1 MGGCGAGGGDVGRDV
16 GLSVDPNVP
25 HRRNKV
31 LYHFSI
37 MQQRRLRDHSEEEE
51 EEKERKA
58 RKGGEL
64 RIHDLEDDL
73 ELSSDGSDGS
83 DPDGQPHCAPL
94 RPIAA
99 PLRPI
104 APQCCP
110 IAAPLRPIAAPLR
123 PIAAPQCHKAAL

>member
-1 MGGCGAGGGDVGRDV
+1 MWGRMGCGAGGDDV
-16 GLSVDPNVP
+16 GLSVDPSVP

-31 LYHFSI
+31 LNHFSI

-94 RPIAA
+94 RPIA
-99 PLRPI
+99 
-104 APQCCP
+104 PQCCP